1 MTPRTKHCVTHWM
14 THSPSKLTHPLP
26 SIEFIKHFSFASCWK
41 PKTLHESRP
50 TVTHVFSIKRFFNS
64 RDIFFK
70 QQRKLRARWQT
81 TSHRSESNFSRLNHP
96 TTTQQIWTFTHERA
110 LFPNVRLFF
119 SREMATSRKFFW
131 CSLWEEWK
139 VCSILLDFLLFLV
152 ITAGLSC

>member
-64 RDIFFK
+64 RDIFLSNKENWERDDRRPATDPNRTLVDWIIRRRRNRYELSHTSERFS
-70 QQRKLRARWQT
+70 RTWDCFSLGRWQ
-81 TSHRSESNFSRLNHP
+81 RRGNFSDAVGEKNEKFARFSW
-96 TTTQQIWTFTHERA
+96 I
-110 LFPNVRLFF
+110 FF
-119 SREMATSRKFFW
+119 FFW
-131 CSLWEEWK
+131 
-139 VCSILLDFLLFLV
+139 
-152 ITAGLSC
+152 